1 MDREGIR
8 RTVIELLEADLGERF
23 ESLSDGQKLR
33 EDLGLDSV
41 DVVSVVSQIE
51 RRFRIRLSQT
61 DLEKLS
67 CVGDTLDLL
76 EAKIA
81 EAAANPSPAVSPAN
95 PAAA

>member
-23 ESLSDGQKLR
+23 ETLSDGQKLR

-81 EAAANPSPAVSPAN
+81 EAAANPPAVNPAN

>member
-8 RTVIELLEADLGERF
+8 QTVIELLEADLGERF
-23 ESLSDGQKLR
+23 ESLSDEKKLR

-67 CVGDTLDLL
+67 SVGDTLDLL
-76 EAKIA
+76 QAKIA
-81 EAAANPSPAVSPAN
+81 ELAANPPASPPAN
-95 PAAA
+95 TAAA